1 MPDPIQ
7 SLLRLQRKS
16 ADEARQTLA
25 FCLMRERDAEQS
37 VTAARAAIEREM
49 AAAQGSDNDTDV
61 EAFARWLPRGQ
72 EALAT
77 AEAMHVEAANATAR
91 ARAALTLA
99 RGAAEATENLLEQ
112 RWKARRDAADRKM
125 QAELD
130 SAGLRAHQSDAQQTE
145 QQTEP

>member
-7 SLLRLQRKS
+7 SLLRLQRKA

-37 VTAARAAIEREM
+37 LAAAQAAIERET
-49 AAAQGSDNDTDV
+49 AAAHASESDGDV
-61 EAFARWLPRGQ
+61 EAFARWLPLGR
-72 EALAT
+72 EALAA
-77 AEAMHVEAANATAR
+77 AEAMHLEAANATAR

-99 RGAAEATENLLEQ
+99 RGAAEATENLVEQ
-112 RWKARRDAADRKM
+112 RWKERREAADRKI

-130 SAGLRAHQSDAQQTE
+130 DAGLRGHLP
-145 QQTEP
+145 EP